1 MGTPKTKP
9 EELRSHRWFGV
20 HDMRSFSHRARTLQM
35 GYRREEFVGRPVIGI
50 INTWSDLNPCH
61 HHLRE
66 RAEDVKRGVWQAG
79 GYPVELPALSL
90 GEVMVKPTAMLYR
103 NLLALEVEELLRS
116 HPLDG
121 AVLLGGCD
129 KTGPALMMGAI
140 SVDLPV
146 IFMPAGS
153 LLRGNFQGQFVGSG
167 VDTWRYWDEL
177 RAGTITKDEWFGVEA
192 GMARSFGHCN
202 TMGTASTM
210 TAIIEALGF
219 TLPGATSILASDSNH
234 VRMASACGN
243 RIVEMV
249 WQDLRP
255 SDILTRKSVENAL
268 TVMASMAGST
278 NAVIHLTAMAKRAGL
293 AISLEDFHEAA
304 ARTPVLANIRPSGTY
319 LMEDFYYAGGLL
331 GLMSRLTDRLH
342 LDQRTVAGT
351 DWADLLAGARIF
363 NEDVIRPLDRPVS
376 DQPPLVVLNGNL
388 SLPGAIIKP
397 SAASPHLM
405 KHTGRAVVFK
415 NYPDMM
421 ARLDDPATEIDKES
435 VLVLQNAGPK
445 GGPGMPEWGMLP
457 VPKRLLQQGIRDMVR
472 ISDARMSGTSYGT
485 CVLHVTPESAV
496 GGPLALV
503 RDGDLIELDVAARK
517 LWLHVP
523 EDELERRRAEWT
535 PPPKRYERSYGALYQ
550 EHILQADQGCDFDF
564 LQTEGHRPVAEP
576 EIF

>member
-50 INTWSDLNPCH
+50 INTWSDMNPCH
-61 HHLRE
+61 HHLRS

-140 SVDLPV
+140 SMDLPV
-146 IFMPAGS
+146 IFLPAGS
-153 LLRGNFQGQFVGSG
+153 LLRGNFQGNFVGSG

-177 RAGTITKDEWFGVEA
+177 RAGTISKEEWFGVEA

-219 TLPGATSILASDSNH
+219 TLPGATSILAADSNH
-234 VRMASACGN
+234 VRMASLCGQ

-249 WQDLRP
+249 WDDLRP

-268 TVMASMAGST
+268 TIMASMAGST
-278 NAVIHLTAMAKRAGL
+278 NGVVHLTAMAKRAGIPIDL
-293 AISLEDFHEAA
+293 DDFHKAA
-304 ARTPVLANIRPSGTY
+304 AKTPVLANIRPSGTY

-331 GLMSRLTDRLH
+331 GLMTRLTDRLH
-342 LDQRTVAGT
+342 LSEKTISDQ
-351 DWADLLAGARIF
+351 DWHALLDGVQIF
-363 NEDVIRPLDRPVS
+363 NEDVIRPLDNPVS
-376 DQPPLVVLNGNL
+376 DQPPLVVLKGNL
-388 SLPGAIIKP
+388 SNPGAIIKP

-405 KHTGRAVVFK
+405 QHKGPAVVFK
-415 NYPDMM
+415 DYKDM
-421 ARLDDPATEIDKES
+421 AKRLDDPSIEVDENS
-435 VLVLQNAGPK
+435 VLVLQSAGPI

-457 VPKRLLQQGIRDMVR
+457 IPKRLLQKGVRDMVR

-503 RDGDLIELDVAARK
+503 RDGDLIELDVAANR
-517 LWLHVP
+517 LWLHVSDEELARRKAAWQPP
-523 EDELERRRAEWT
+523 E
-535 PPPKRYERSYGALYQ
+535 KRYERSYGALYID
-550 EHILQADQGCDFDF
+550 HITQVSEGCDFDF
-564 LQTEGHRPVAEP
+564 LQTEGRRPVAEP